1 MSEFMMNGLDIPAP
15 VKWSVVDQP
24 VTTAYSGKQ
33 TLDGKLHNSVIRH
46 RRVITCQYGFLG
58 IDEVSLLRDLL
69 KGNKVLLRFPE
80 ANDLGFDEAYFIPAQ
95 QTRPLKIVKDGV
107 TYWNGMQFKLTEV

>member
-58 IDEVSLLRDLL
+58 SDEVNLLRDLPL
-69 KGNKVLLRFPE
+69 SMGKLDREFLSDNSKDEEGQTILRYLIAMAKV
-80 ANDLGFDEAYFIPAQ
+80 I
-95 QTRPLKIVKDGV
+95 K
-107 TYWNGMQFKLTEV
+107 